1 MAEISLDAQG
11 AVQGSISGGVRQAA
25 QDRAK
30 ADAQDWISGI
40 EQSNLTPRYYL
51 TIALLVLQEMFEF
64 YDFFLVGYLVSVLA
78 PGWHLTY
85 GQSAVMLLSSG
96 VGAIAGSLAGGLLAD
111 RVGRKKMIWGGGLIF
126 SLGAA
131 GCALIP
137 DGAWILFSI
146 LRFVVGFGSIAAVT
160 AQNPL
165 VVEMTPTR
173 YRTFVSS
180 MMVAPVAL
188 GTMFAAMISA
198 SLLPVIGWR
207 GVAATGA
214 MPIVTSLLF
223 ALIAPESVRWL
234 LSRGRN
240 ADARREAAKL
250 LGVAEAS
257 ITLPNAVAPIRKPGS
272 LSELFQ
278 DQQRFWWV
286 VVIWTGISTG
296 TYGVILWGPTI
307 LSQLLKIT
315 AHEAAHYFVY
325 ASVASIIGRV
335 LFSVLPLYIG
345 RRRAALVG
353 TFLSVLVM
361 LAIFAFYREF
371 IAGWSVFALLVIF
384 GAAFYSG
391 SFSNMSPYVVEV
403 FPVSLGARAF
413 GLAQA
418 ANGVGKILGP
428 VCLALI
434 AGSNDVVSP
443 KATADAIAPAFLFL
457 AACEFAALIA
467 IFAYRREPHGKPMEI
482 GQFTDANANRRRDAR
497 HPRSDFRRR
506 SGRPH
511 RLAAALP
518 ARRTLAFG
526 RTPPEHGADAE
537 GARHQCPHHGSVPA
551 MRHRHRGQGRRIA
564 GRAVGVDRLDR
575 NPCRQGDRAPRARS
589 RHRKE
594 HGGDAGQKLSVCPG

>member
-1 MAEISLDAQG
+1 MADVTVDAQG
-11 AVQGSISGGVRQAA
+11 AVRGSVQGSLQRSA
-25 QDRAK
+25 QEHSRG
-30 ADAQDWISGI
+30 DAQDWLSSI
-40 EQSNLTPRYYL
+40 EKSKLTPRYYL

-78 PGWHLTY
+78 PSWHLTY
-85 GQSAVMLLSSG
+85 GQSAIMLLSSG
-96 VGAIAGSLAGGLLAD
+96 VGAVVGSLIGGQIAD
-111 RVGRKKMIWGGGLIF
+111 IVGRKTIIWSGGLIF

-137 DGAWILFSI
+137 DGAWILFSM
-146 LRFVVGFGSIAAVT
+146 LRFVVGFGSMAAIT

-165 VVEMTPTR
+165 VVEITPTK
-173 YRTFVSS
+173 YRTFISS
-180 MMVAPVAL
+180 MMVVPVAL
-188 GTMFAAMISA
+188 GTMFAAMTAA

-214 MPIVTSLLF
+214 MPIVTSLLI

-250 LGVAEAS
+250 LGVPETS
-257 ITLPNAVAPIRKPGS
+257 ITLPNAMEPVKKSVSIA
-272 LSELFQ
+272 ELLQ
-278 DQQRFWWV
+278 DQTRFWWV
-286 VVIWTGISTG
+286 VVIWVGISTG

-307 LSQLLKIT
+307 LSQLLNIS

-325 ASVASIIGRV
+325 ASIASMLGRV

-345 RRRAALVG
+345 RRGAALVG
-353 TFLSVLVM
+353 TFISALVM

-418 ANGVGKILGP
+418 GNGVGKILGP

-434 AGSNDVVSP
+434 AGSHDVVSP
-443 KATADAIAPAFLFL
+443 KATTDSIGPAFLFL
-457 AACEFAALIA
+457 AACELAALIA
-467 IFAYRREPHGKPMEI
+467 IIAYRKEPHGKPM
-482 GQFTDANANRRRDAR
+482 D
-497 HPRSDFRRR
+497 
-506 SGRPH
+506 
-511 RLAAALP
+511 
-518 ARRTLAFG
+518 
-526 RTPPEHGADAE
+526 
-537 GARHQCPHHGSVPA
+537 
-551 MRHRHRGQGRRIA
+551 IA
-564 GRAVGVDRLDR
+564 
-575 NPCRQGDRAPRARS
+575 
-589 RHRKE
+589 
-594 HGGDAGQKLSVCPG
+594 

>member
-1 MAEISLDAQG
+1 MADVSLDAQG
-11 AVQGSISGGVRQAA
+11 AVLGGVPGRIQTA
-25 QDRAK
+25 DHPK
-30 ADAQDWISGI
+30 GDAQDWISGV
-40 EQSNLTPRYYL
+40 EKSNLTPRYYL

-111 RVGRKKMIWGGGLIF
+111 RVGRKKMVWGGGLVF

-146 LRFVVGFGSIAAVT
+146 LRFVVGFGSIAAVS

-198 SLLPVIGWR
+198 SLLPVIGLR

-223 ALIAPESVRWL
+223 AWIAPESVRWL

-257 ITLPNAVAPIRKPGS
+257 ITLPNAIAPIRKPGS

-278 DQQRFWWV
+278 DQKRFWWV

-325 ASVASIIGRV
+325 ASIASFLGRV

-345 RRRAALVG
+345 RRNSALVG
-353 TFLSVLVM
+353 TLISVLVM

-434 AGSNDVVSP
+434 AGSGDVVSP

-482 GQFTDANANRRRDAR
+482 G
-497 HPRSDFRRR
+497 
-506 SGRPH
+506 
-511 RLAAALP
+511 
-518 ARRTLAFG
+518 
-526 RTPPEHGADAE
+526 
-537 GARHQCPHHGSVPA
+537 
-551 MRHRHRGQGRRIA
+551 
-564 GRAVGVDRLDR
+564 
-575 NPCRQGDRAPRARS
+575 
-589 RHRKE
+589 
-594 HGGDAGQKLSVCPG
+594 

>member
-1 MAEISLDAQG
+1 MADVTLDAQG
-11 AVQGSISGGVRQAA
+11 AVQGAVQGRIPRAGQEAQTSGQKSGQG
-25 QDRAK
+25 
-30 ADAQDWISGI
+30 DAQDWLSAV
-40 EQSNLTPRYYL
+40 EKSNLTPRYYL
-51 TIALLVLQEMFEF
+51 TIGLLVLQEMFEF

-85 GQSAVMLLSSG
+85 GQSAMMLLSSG
-96 VGAIAGSLAGGLLAD
+96 VGAIVGSLVGGQIAD
-111 RVGRKKMIWGGGLIF
+111 RIGRKKIIWGGGVIF

-137 DGAWILFSI
+137 DGAWMLFSA
-146 LRFVVGFGSIAAVT
+146 LRFVVGFGSMAAIS

-165 VVEMTPTR
+165 VVEITPTR

-180 MMVAPVAL
+180 MMVVPVAL
-188 GTMFAAMISA
+188 GTMFAAIVAA

-214 MPIVTSLLF
+214 LPIVTSLF
-223 ALIAPESVRWL
+223 IALIAPESVRWL

-250 LGVAEAS
+250 LGVPEAS
-257 ITLPNAVAPIRKPGS
+257 IALPSAIAAAATSGSKSGS
-272 LSELFQ
+272 LSELLQ
-278 DQQRFWWV
+278 DQTRFWWV
-286 VVIWTGISTG
+286 VVIWVGISTG

-307 LSQLLKIT
+307 LSQLLNIS

-325 ASVASIIGRV
+325 ASIASMLGRV

-345 RRRAALVG
+345 RRGAAIVG
-353 TFLSVLVM
+353 TFLSTLVM

-391 SFSNMSPYVVEV
+391 CFSNMSPYVVEV

-418 ANGVGKILGP
+418 GNGVGKILGP

-434 AGSNDVVSP
+434 AGSHDVVSP
-443 KATADAIAPAFLFL
+443 KATTDSIGPAFLFL
-457 AACEFAALIA
+457 AACELAALIA
-467 IFAYRREPHGKPMEI
+467 IVAYRKEPHGKPMDLE
-482 GQFTDANANRRRDAR
+482 
-497 HPRSDFRRR
+497 
-506 SGRPH
+506 
-511 RLAAALP
+511 
-518 ARRTLAFG
+518 
-526 RTPPEHGADAE
+526 
-537 GARHQCPHHGSVPA
+537 
-551 MRHRHRGQGRRIA
+551 
-564 GRAVGVDRLDR
+564 
-575 NPCRQGDRAPRARS
+575 
-589 RHRKE
+589 
-594 HGGDAGQKLSVCPG
+594 

>member
-1 MAEISLDAQG
+1 MAEVSLDAQG
-11 AVQGSISGGVRQAA
+11 AVQGSIAGRIQRAT
-25 QDRAK
+25 QDHPTGA
-30 ADAQDWISGI
+30 AQDWIAAV
-40 EQSNLTPRYYL
+40 EKSNLTPRYYA
-51 TIALLVLQEMFEF
+51 TIGLMVLQEMFEF

-85 GQSAVMLLSSG
+85 GQSAMMLLSSG
-96 VGAIAGSLAGGLLAD
+96 VGAIVGSLLGGQIAD
-111 RVGRKKMIWGGGLIF
+111 RIGRKKIIWGGGVIF

-137 DGAWILFSI
+137 DGAWMLFSA
-146 LRFVVGFGSIAAVT
+146 LRFVVGFGSMAAIS
-160 AQNPL
+160 AQGPL

-180 MMVAPVAL
+180 MMVVPVAL
-188 GTMFAAMISA
+188 GTMFAAMVAA

-214 MPIVTSLLF
+214 LPIVTSLLI

-257 ITLPNAVAPIRKPGS
+257 ITLPSAMPTDRTSGS
-272 LSELFQ
+272 ISELLQ
-278 DQQRFWWV
+278 DQTRFWWV
-286 VVIWTGISTG
+286 VVIWVGISTG

-307 LSQLLKIT
+307 LSQLLNIS

-325 ASVASIIGRV
+325 ASIASMLGRV

-345 RRRAALVG
+345 RRGAAIVG
-353 TFLSVLVM
+353 TFLSTLVM
-361 LAIFAFYREF
+361 LAIFAFHREF

-391 SFSNMSPYVVEV
+391 CFSNMSPYVVEV

-418 ANGVGKILGP
+418 GNGVGKILGP

-434 AGSNDVVSP
+434 AGNHDVVSP
-443 KATADAIAPAFLFL
+443 KATADSIGPAFLFL
-457 AACEFAALIA
+457 AACELAALIA
-467 IFAYRREPHGKPMEI
+467 IVAYRKEPHGKPME
-482 GQFTDANANRRRDAR
+482 
-497 HPRSDFRRR
+497 
-506 SGRPH
+506 
-511 RLAAALP
+511 L
-518 ARRTLAFG
+518 
-526 RTPPEHGADAE
+526 E
-537 GARHQCPHHGSVPA
+537 
-551 MRHRHRGQGRRIA
+551 
-564 GRAVGVDRLDR
+564 
-575 NPCRQGDRAPRARS
+575 
-589 RHRKE
+589 
-594 HGGDAGQKLSVCPG
+594 

>member
-1 MAEISLDAQG
+1 MADISLDAQG
-11 AVQGSISGGVRQAA
+11 AVQPGVADGIHGAGQNYP
-25 QDRAK
+25 K
-30 ADAQDWISGI
+30 GDAQDWISSI
-40 EQSNLTPRYYL
+40 EKSGLSRRYYL
-51 TIALLVLQEMFEF
+51 TMGLLVFQEMFEF

-85 GQSAVMLLSSG
+85 GQGAIMLLSSG
-96 VGAIAGSLAGGLLAD
+96 VGAIVGSLVGGRMAD
-111 RVGRKKMIWGGGLIF
+111 ALGRKKMIWGGGLIF

-137 DGAWILFSI
+137 DGAWILFSM
-146 LRFVVGFGSIAAVT
+146 LRFVVGFGSIAAVS

-165 VVEMTPTR
+165 VVEITPTR

-180 MMVAPVAL
+180 MMVVPVAL

-214 MPIVTSLLF
+214 MPIVTSLLI
-223 ALIAPESVRWL
+223 AWIAPESVRWL

-250 LGVAEAS
+250 LGVPEAS
-257 ITLPNAVAPIRKPGS
+257 VALPNASEPSKKPAS

-278 DQQRFWWV
+278 DQKRFWWV
-286 VVIWTGISTG
+286 VVIWIGISTG
-296 TYGVILWGPTI
+296 TYGVQLWGPTI

-315 AHEAAHYFVY
+315 AHEAARYFVY
-325 ASVASIIGRV
+325 VSIASILGRV
-335 LFSVLPLYIG
+335 LFSFLPLYIG
-345 RRRAALVG
+345 RRRSALVG
-353 TFLSVLVM
+353 TFISVLVM

-371 IAGWSVFALLVIF
+371 IAGWSVFALLLVF

-391 SFSNMSPYVVEV
+391 AFSNMTPYVVEV

-418 ANGVGKILGP
+418 ANGIGKILGP

-434 AGSNDVVSP
+434 AGSSDVVSP
-443 KATADAIAPAFLFL
+443 KATADAVAPAFLFL

-467 IFAYRREPHGKPMEI
+467 IFVFRREPHGKPMDI
-482 GQFTDANANRRRDAR
+482 G
-497 HPRSDFRRR
+497 
-506 SGRPH
+506 
-511 RLAAALP
+511 
-518 ARRTLAFG
+518 
-526 RTPPEHGADAE
+526 
-537 GARHQCPHHGSVPA
+537 
-551 MRHRHRGQGRRIA
+551 
-564 GRAVGVDRLDR
+564 
-575 NPCRQGDRAPRARS
+575 
-589 RHRKE
+589 
-594 HGGDAGQKLSVCPG
+594 

>member
-1 MAEISLDAQG
+1 MADVSLDAQG
-11 AVQGSISGGVRQAA
+11 AVEGSVPDRIHRAA
-25 QDRAK
+25 QGGSQG
-30 ADAQDWISGI
+30 DAQDWLDGI
-40 EQSNLTPRYYL
+40 EKSNLTPRYYL
-51 TIALLVLQEMFEF
+51 TIGLLVLQEMFEF

-85 GQSAVMLLSSG
+85 GQGAMMLLSSG
-96 VGAIAGSLAGGLLAD
+96 VGAIFGSLVGGWLAD
-111 RVGRKKMIWGGGLIF
+111 AVGRKKMIWGGGLIF

-137 DGAWILFSI
+137 DGAWILFSM
-146 LRFVVGFGSIAAVT
+146 LRFVVGFGSIAAVS

-165 VVEMTPTR
+165 IVEITPTR
-173 YRTFVSS
+173 YRTFISS

-214 MPIVTSLLF
+214 MPIVTSLLI
-223 ALIAPESVRWL
+223 AWIAPESVRWL

-240 ADARREAAKL
+240 ADARREAARL
-250 LGVAEAS
+250 LGVPEA
-257 ITLPNAVAPIRKPGS
+257 TVALPTAIESTTKPGS
-272 LSELFQ
+272 LSELLQ
-278 DQQRFWWV
+278 DQKRFWWV

-325 ASVASIIGRV
+325 ASIASFLGRV

-345 RRRAALVG
+345 RRGAALAG
-353 TFLSVLVM
+353 TFISLMVM
-361 LAIFAFYREF
+361 LAIVAFYRES
-371 IAGWSVFALLVIF
+371 IAGWSVFALLVVF

-391 SFSNMSPYVVEV
+391 CFSNMSPYVVEV
-403 FPVSLGARAF
+403 FPVSLGGRAF

-418 ANGVGKILGP
+418 ANGIGKILGP

-443 KATADAIAPAFLFL
+443 KATADAVAPAFLFL

-482 GQFTDANANRRRDAR
+482 G
-497 HPRSDFRRR
+497 
-506 SGRPH
+506 
-511 RLAAALP
+511 
-518 ARRTLAFG
+518 
-526 RTPPEHGADAE
+526 
-537 GARHQCPHHGSVPA
+537 
-551 MRHRHRGQGRRIA
+551 
-564 GRAVGVDRLDR
+564 
-575 NPCRQGDRAPRARS
+575 
-589 RHRKE
+589 
-594 HGGDAGQKLSVCPG
+594 

>member
-1 MAEISLDAQG
+1 MADISLDAKG
-11 AVQGSISGGVRQAA
+11 VAGGGVAGAIQPAA
-25 QDRAK
+25 PDHSK

-51 TIALLVLQEMFEF
+51 TIGLLVLQEMFEF

-96 VGAIAGSLAGGLLAD
+96 VGAIAGSLVGGTLAD
-111 RVGRKKMIWGGGLIF
+111 IVGRKKMVWGGGLIF

-137 DGAWILFSI
+137 DGSWILFSV
-146 LRFVVGFGSIAAVT
+146 LRFVVGFGSIAAVS
-160 AQNPL
+160 AQNPFI
-165 VVEMTPTR
+165 VELTPTR

-214 MPIVTSLLF
+214 VPIVTSLLF
-223 ALIAPESVRWL
+223 AWIAPESVRWL

-240 ADARREAAKL
+240 ADARREAARL
-250 LGVAEAS
+250 LGVAETS
-257 ITLPNAVAPIRKPGS
+257 VTLPNAMAPAGKPGS

-278 DQQRFWWV
+278 DQKRFWWV

-315 AHEAAHYFVY
+315 AHEAAGYFVF
-325 ASVASIIGRV
+325 ASIASFIGRI
-335 LFSVLPLYIG
+335 LFSVLPLYVG
-345 RRRAALVG
+345 RRRAALTG
-353 TFLSVLVM
+353 TFVSVLVM
-361 LAIFAFYREF
+361 LAIVAFHHEF

-418 ANGVGKILGP
+418 ANGIGKIMGP

-434 AGSNDVVSP
+434 AGSSDVVSP
-443 KATADAIAPAFLFL
+443 KATADAIGPAFLFL

-467 IFAYRREPHGKPMEI
+467 IFAYRREPHGKPMDI
-482 GQFTDANANRRRDAR
+482 G
-497 HPRSDFRRR
+497 
-506 SGRPH
+506 
-511 RLAAALP
+511 
-518 ARRTLAFG
+518 
-526 RTPPEHGADAE
+526 
-537 GARHQCPHHGSVPA
+537 
-551 MRHRHRGQGRRIA
+551 
-564 GRAVGVDRLDR
+564 
-575 NPCRQGDRAPRARS
+575 
-589 RHRKE
+589 
-594 HGGDAGQKLSVCPG
+594 

>member
-1 MAEISLDAQG
+1 MAEISLEAQG
-11 AVQGSISGGVRQAA
+11 SVQGSISGGIRQAA

-353 TFLSVLVM
+353 TLLSVLVM

-482 GQFTDANANRRRDAR
+482 G
-497 HPRSDFRRR
+497 
-506 SGRPH
+506 
-511 RLAAALP
+511 
-518 ARRTLAFG
+518 
-526 RTPPEHGADAE
+526 
-537 GARHQCPHHGSVPA
+537 
-551 MRHRHRGQGRRIA
+551 
-564 GRAVGVDRLDR
+564 
-575 NPCRQGDRAPRARS
+575 
-589 RHRKE
+589 
-594 HGGDAGQKLSVCPG
+594 

>member
-1 MAEISLDAQG
+1 MADVSLDAQG
-11 AVQGSISGGVRQAA
+11 AVQGSISGGIRQAA

-30 ADAQDWISGI
+30 PDAQDWISGI

-137 DGAWILFSI
+137 EGAWILFSI

-240 ADARREAAKL
+240 AEARREAAKL

-257 ITLPNAVAPIRKPGS
+257 ITLPNAIARIRKPGS

-278 DQQRFWWV
+278 DQKRFWWV

-325 ASVASIIGRV
+325 ASVASILGRM

-345 RRRAALVG
+345 RRRAALAG
-353 TFLSVLVM
+353 TFFSVLVM

-482 GQFTDANANRRRDAR
+482 G
-497 HPRSDFRRR
+497 
-506 SGRPH
+506 
-511 RLAAALP
+511 
-518 ARRTLAFG
+518 
-526 RTPPEHGADAE
+526 
-537 GARHQCPHHGSVPA
+537 
-551 MRHRHRGQGRRIA
+551 
-564 GRAVGVDRLDR
+564 
-575 NPCRQGDRAPRARS
+575 
-589 RHRKE
+589 
-594 HGGDAGQKLSVCPG
+594 